1 MRERCPEVL
10 KKEFDRLRKLHEVRV
25 PNWYP
30 NLTVRFRDRAGGFKN
45 NNTPVATIHGIIDIL
60 VLLPGKSAAELR
72 SQITNVELDRLR
84 KLYEG
89 GVPNWYPTLT
99 VRFRDNT
106 GRFDV

>member
-1 MRERCPEVL
+1 M
-10 KKEFDRLRKLHEVRV
+10 
-25 PNWYP
+25 
-30 NLTVRFRDRAGGFKN
+30 
-45 NNTPVATIHGIIDIL
+45 DIL

-89 GVPNWYPTLT
+89 GDTNCIPTLT

-106 GRFDV
+106 GRLSRNPTPVATIHGIIDILVLLPGKSSAELRSKIINVFVRFVGGGV

>member
-1 MRERCPEVL
+1 M
-10 KKEFDRLRKLHEVRV
+10 
-25 PNWYP
+25 
-30 NLTVRFRDRAGGFKN
+30 
-45 NNTPVATIHGIIDIL
+45 
-60 VLLPGKSAAELR
+60 R

-106 GRFDV
+106 GRLSRNPTPVATIHGIIDILVLLPGKSSAELRSKIINVFVRFVGGGV